1 METLNLLNCELCGY
15 QSKNLVVH
23 VRKKHG
29 MSSKD
34 YKDKFPEAKLV
45 YVSEAQKVLAREK
58 TKKWLENESNK
69 EFLKQKRKSIWQK
82 SFWMEKGLTEEQAIK
97 KVSSLQKR
105 TFSEETK
112 RLYSAQRRGKANC
125 MSLENI
131 AKRNVCSLEE
141 AKVLTPCFGRK
152 KKNIQCMAKT
162 TQMKLKKRY
171 VQIRQIRF
179 SINPVEKKN
188 YKHLLKLYIM
198 RFNLTKE

>member
-69 EFLKQKRKSIWQK
+69 EFLKQKKSQYGKNLFGW
-82 SFWMEKGLTEEQAIK
+82 K
-97 KVSSLQKR
+97 KV
-105 TFSEETK
+105 
-112 RLYSAQRRGKANC
+112 
-125 MSLENI
+125 
-131 AKRNVCSLEE
+131 
-141 AKVLTPCFGRK
+141 
-152 KKNIQCMAKT
+152 
-162 TQMKLKKRY
+162 
-171 VQIRQIRF
+171 
-179 SINPVEKKN
+179 
-188 YKHLLKLYIM
+188 
-198 RFNLTKE
+198 